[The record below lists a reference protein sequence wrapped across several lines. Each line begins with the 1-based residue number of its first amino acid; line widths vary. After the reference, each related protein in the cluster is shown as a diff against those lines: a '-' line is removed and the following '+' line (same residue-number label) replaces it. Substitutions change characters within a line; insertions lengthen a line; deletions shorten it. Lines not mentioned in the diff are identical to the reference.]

1 MGIYKQ
7 WRYYMR
13 LLDINNDNNHID
25 SINNNNND
33 KDSSRIHG
41 KVKSKNDDSPIWIQT
56 LNKLLNRCIFLV
68 KNNNE
73 KGNIVEYNIYEVKIL
88 VRFCLDINT

>member
-1 MGIYKQ
+1 
-7 WRYYMR
+7 MR

-41 KVKSKNDDSPIWIQT
+41 KVKSKNDYSPI
-56 LNKLLNRCIFLV
+56 
-68 KNNNE
+68 
-73 KGNIVEYNIYEVKIL
+73 
-88 VRFCLDINT
+88 